1 MAEYLE
7 PDIGLSNIPDVIR
20 AKAFT
25 KVDTFPYGGLWV
37 FSGAQGSG
45 KTLLLMHM
53 VREIHEQYPKALIVT
68 NISIFGLPCI
78 PYQGIEDFDK
88 YVNGQDGVIF
98 IIDEIHTLFNSLESA
113 GMPLSQVT
121 VWCQN
126 RKNRRLI
133 LGTSQRFSRVA
144 KPVREQCTWN
154 YECRRPLLIVLYRY
168 RVLDGAKY
176 DDNGKYV
183 LDEDEKEP
191 KYRIYVP
198 SLSAMIMY
206 NTLEVVTR
214 DFSEEHDKKPEK
226 KKNPG
231 QPFSGRSGW

>member
-7 PDIGLSNIPDVIR
+7 PDVGLRNIPDVLR

-25 KVDTFPYGGLWV
+25 KAEEFPYGGLWV

-53 VREIHEQYPKALIVT
+53 VREIHEAYPKALIVT
-68 NISIFGLPCI
+68 NISVFGIPCI

-88 YVNGQDGVIF
+88 YVNGKDGVIF

-144 KPVREQCTWN
+144 KPVREQVTWN

-214 DFSEEHDKKPEK
+214 DFSEEHDKKSEK

>member
-1 MAEYLE
+1 MPEYLK
-7 PDIGLSNIPDVIR
+7 PDVGLKNIPDVIR

-25 KVDTFPYGGLWV
+25 KEDTFPYGGLWV

-53 VREIHEQYPKALIVT
+53 VREIHQQYPKALIVT
-68 NISIFGLPCI
+68 NISVFGLPCI

-133 LGTSQRFSRVA
+133 LGTSQRFTRVA
-144 KPVREQCTWN
+144 KPVREQVTWN
-154 YECRRPLLIVLYRY
+154 YECRRPLLVVLYRY

-191 KYRIYVP
+191 KFHIYVP
-198 SLSAMIMY
+198 SLSVMIMY

-214 DFSEEHDKKPEK
+214 DFEAEEEEKQKKEK
-226 KKNPG
+226 KAPAR
-231 QPFSGRSGW
+231 PYGRSGW